1 MNKKDIKLIVAIL
14 FVALIVFVGGQIYKY
29 YLIHDSFNSVMD
41 FFYSIIGVNKTTE
54 DENPAETEK
63 PTEIEN
69 ENREDEEIIYGVV
82 TWRGELIH
90 TFDINK
96 DEEYYFEGTYGQMK
110 LEVKDGQWRIT
121 EEECP
126 NHICSSIGWVSKDD
140 YFPIVC
146 IPNEVIVTLKDN

>member
-1 MNKKDIKLIVAIL
+1 MMNKKDIKLIVAIL
-14 FVALIVFVGGQIYKY
+14 FVALAIYCGVQIY
-29 YLIHDSFNSVMD
+29 
-41 FFYSIIGVNKTTE
+41 
-54 DENPAETEK
+54 
-63 PTEIEN
+63 
-69 ENREDEEIIYGVV
+69 NRLNVKEYGIV

-126 NHICSSIGWVSKDD
+126 NHICSSIGWVSKED